1 MTITVTPA
9 SGYEVDDVTVTDRD
23 GDDVRVTKQSD
34 TRYTFTMPDS
44 KVEVEVSFVKTGE
57 TVQEPDTMTFSDIKA
72 GDWFYD
78 AVLYTYENGLM
89 SGTGAAAFSP
99 NQTLTRAMVAQVLY
113 SMEGAPAGGTSTF
126 TDVAAGTWY
135 ASAVNWGRCQRCGQR
150 LRRRDLWPQRQR
162 YPGTSGDDPV
172 QLCQV
177 QGIRCVRE
185 GQPVFLCRHVQCQHL
200 CTGGYELGCRR
211 RIDLRHG
218 QQHDVPQGSATRA
231 QFAVMLMQFCEEIA
245 K

>member
-1 MTITVTPA
+1 
-9 SGYEVDDVTVTDRD
+9 
-23 GDDVRVTKQSD
+23 
-34 TRYTFTMPDS
+34 
-44 KVEVEVSFVKTGE
+44 
-57 TVQEPDTMTFSDIKA
+57 MTFSDVKA

-135 ASAVNWGRCQRCGQR
+135 ASAVNWAAANGVVSGYG
-150 LRRRDLWPQRQR
+150 D
-162 YPGTSGDDPV
+162 GTFGPNDNVTREQVAMILYSFAKSKGYDVSEKASLSSFADMSSVSTYAQEAMSWAAGAGLISGM
-172 QLCQV
+172 
-177 QGIRCVRE
+177 GNNTI
-185 GQPVFLCRHVQCQHL
+185 
-200 CTGGYELGCRR
+200 
-211 RIDLRHG
+211 
-218 QQHDVPQGSATRA
+218 VPQGSATRA
-231 QFAVMLMQFCEEIA
+231 QFAVMLMQFCEEIE

>member
-1 MTITVTPA
+1 MTITVTPPPA
-9 SGYEVDDVTVTDRD
+9 MRVDDVTVTDRD

-135 ASAVNWGRCQRCGQR
+135 ASAVNWAAANGVVSGYGDGP
-150 LRRRDLWPQRQR
+150 LAPTTTL
-162 YPGTSGDDPV
+162 PGNKW
-172 QLCQV
+172 
-177 QGIRCVRE
+177 R
-185 GQPVFLCRHVQCQHL
+185 
-200 CTGGYELGCRR
+200 
-211 RIDLRHG
+211 
-218 QQHDVPQGSATRA
+218 
-231 QFAVMLMQFCEEIA
+231 
-245 K
+245 

>member
-1 MTITVTPA
+1 
-9 SGYEVDDVTVTDRD
+9 
-23 GDDVRVTKQSD
+23 
-34 TRYTFTMPDS
+34 
-44 KVEVEVSFVKTGE
+44 
-57 TVQEPDTMTFSDIKA
+57 MTFSDVKA

-78 AVLYTYENGLM
+78 AVLYAYENGLM

-135 ASAVNWGRCQRCGQR
+135 ASAVNWAAGNGVVSGYG
-150 LRRRDLWPQRQR
+150 D
-162 YPGTSGDDPV
+162 GTFGPNDNV
-172 QLCQV
+172 TREQV
-177 QGIRCVRE
+177 AMILYSFAKSKGIRCVRE

-218 QQHDVPQGSATRA
+218 QQHDRAPRAVPHGLSLQ
-231 QFAVMLMQFCEEIA
+231 LC
-245 K
+245 